1 MPLHHSPEVEE
12 VVAAQVVEGAVMTAT
27 VAAVVAT
34 TRINYRSW
42 EREDTAS
49 GLNNY

>member
-1 MPLHHSPEVEE
+1 MPLHRSPEVEE
-12 VVAAQVVEGAVMTAT
+12 AVAAQVVEGAVMTAT
-27 VAAVVAT
+27 VAVVAT
-34 TRINYRSW
+34 THINYRSW